1 MMMVYTVY
9 MRWVMIYTDM
19 TKKAMRIS
27 YEAHHGTYDK
37 GGVPYVFH
45 PIHVAEMMQDEYS
58 TTVALLHDVVEDTDY
73 TLDKLIEDGFP
84 DEIVEAVD
92 AITRRSGED
101 YFVYIDRVKANALAT
116 TVKIA
121 DLEHNTDDSRLAILS
136 DANIKKQ
143 RYEKAKRVLKN
154 D

>member
-1 MMMVYTVY
+1 
-9 MRWVMIYTDM
+9 
-19 TKKAMRIS
+19 
-27 YEAHHGTYDK
+27 
-37 GGVPYVFH
+37 
-45 PIHVAEMMQDEYS
+45 MQDEYS